1 MTLGLA
7 VLRVR
12 LHRARGD
19 VSGSLSMEATA
30 HRDLTGWTPPLYLW
44 RWLVLTEAELRSEA
58 GQPQPTS
65 AIRKHLEE
73 GGPLSGGEAVALARL
88 QLAEGDPAGSAAT
101 VGLCLDGTAPAGFLM
116 VPAEA
121 WLVDAVASDALAD
134 HDRAATSLER
144 ALSLAEHGG
153 LRRSFLDAGAPA
165 RSLLARYRQRVPTSW
180 SYLDEL
186 LQASAEA
193 ARVTVAAP
201 KLIEHLTEREHTVLR
216 YLPSLMT
223 YEEIASDLYVSL
235 NTVKTHAYG
244 IFRKLGVTGRR
255 EAVRSARELHLL

>member
-1 MTLGLA
+1 MD
-7 VLRVR
+7 RY
-12 LHRARGD
+12 
-19 VSGSLSMEATA
+19 
-30 HRDLTGWTPPLYLW
+30 PP
-44 RWLVLTEAELRSEA
+44 
-58 GQPQPTS
+58 
-65 AIRKHLEE
+65 I
-73 GGPLSGGEAVALARL
+73 
-88 QLAEGDPAGSAAT
+88 
-101 VGLCLDGTAPAGFLM
+101 
-116 VPAEA
+116 
-121 WLVDAVASDALAD
+121 
-134 HDRAATSLER
+134 
-144 ALSLAEHGG
+144 AEHGG